1 MQALFFYQN
10 EMTLVPKCLVKTP
23 SSDKL
28 LLDPFTQVK
37 DLCRYGRNTQICQL
51 QGKTPIALLKPI
63 FFVNILSYAYKTL
76 RHDPI

>member
-28 LLDPFTQVK
+28 LLDPFTLVK

-51 QGKTPIALLKPI
+51 QGGGTQNPHSFTATVAI
-63 FFVNILSYAYKTL
+63 
-76 RHDPI
+76 R